1 MSTDVSPL
9 QARRNAHTISPVALV
24 NHRGLRL
31 PIDSTVEQMDNVPR
45 ANRQAP
51 SKSAVHF
58 PLMNYTILTDN
69 AVHLG
74 SYFICFFCNPPAS
87 QL

>member
-9 QARRNAHTISPVALV
+9 QARRDAHTVSPVALV
-24 NHRGLRL
+24 NNRGLRL
-31 PIDSTVEQMDNVPR
+31 PIDSTVEQMDNIVR

-51 SKSAVHF
+51 KSTVRL
-58 PLMNYTILTDN
+58 PLMNSTVLTDN